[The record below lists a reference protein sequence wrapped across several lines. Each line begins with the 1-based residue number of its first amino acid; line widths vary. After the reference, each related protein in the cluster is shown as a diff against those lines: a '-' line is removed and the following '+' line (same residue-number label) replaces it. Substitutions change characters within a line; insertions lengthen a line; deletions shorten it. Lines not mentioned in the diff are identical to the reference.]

1 MRLNDILKNKV
12 VGNAGWIIGGKV
24 FNKALAFVVGILSA
38 RYLGPGN
45 YGLIN
50 YAAAYTAFFAS
61 LCTLGI
67 NSVLVKELI
76 DYPEKE
82 GETLGTTLVMRAA
95 SSMLSAVMIICITL
109 FADRDE
115 PLTILVVAL
124 YCVGMIFQVYDAFN
138 YWFQAKLRSKYQA
151 IAENIAFIVV
161 SAFKILLLVLKK
173 DVRWFAVAGSIDYI
187 TAAVILFAAYKK
199 NGGPKFSFSW
209 NRGKE
214 ILSVSSHFI
223 ISGLMVSIYASTDRF
238 MLKQMLSEEVVGY
251 YSLASSLS
259 VSWAFVLA
267 AIIDSMCPV
276 IVQSR
281 KENYKEYEQKNRILY
296 AIVFYAALAASALIC
311 IFAKPIVEILYGIK
325 YIPAIEP
332 LRIIVWYTAFSYLGV
347 ARNPWMVCE
356 NKQKYLKYIYIGA
369 AVINVLLN
377 ALLIPNFGAAGAAG
391 ASLVTQMATTVVLPF
406 AIPALR
412 PNAKLMVEAV
422 CLKGV
427 FNRKNKS

>member
-124 YCVGMIFQVYDAFN
+124 YSVGMIFQVYDAFN

-161 SAFKILLLVLKK
+161 SAFKILLLVLQK

-187 TAAVILFAAYKK
+187 TAAAILFAAYKK
-199 NGGPKFSFSW
+199 NGGPKLSFSW

-311 IFAKPIVEILYGIK
+311 IFAKPIVEILYGTK

-406 AIPALR
+406 AIPVLR

-422 CLKGV
+422 CLKGA